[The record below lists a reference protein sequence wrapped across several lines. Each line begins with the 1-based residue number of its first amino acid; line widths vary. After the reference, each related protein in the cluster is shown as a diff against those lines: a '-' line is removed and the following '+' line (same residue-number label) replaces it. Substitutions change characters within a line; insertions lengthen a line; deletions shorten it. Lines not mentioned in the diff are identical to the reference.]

1 MTRPKLKTLAPRLQ
15 SLPDRQPNLP
25 KVKRQNYA
33 QGRGGRPWRRLR
45 DQVLKRD
52 KHLCQPCKAN
62 GALIEATIVDHIVP
76 QAEGGTD
83 DLKNLQAICDPCHQA
98 KTNEERRR
106 GIHRHYG

>member
-1 MTRPKLKTLAPRLQ
+1 MTRPKLKTLAPRVQ
-15 SLPDRQPNLP
+15 SLPDRLPGPP

-45 DQVLKRD
+45 DQVLERD
-52 KHLCQPCKAN
+52 QHLCQPCKAQ
-62 GALIEATIVDHIVP
+62 GILTQATMVDHIVP

-83 DLKNLQAICDPCHQA
+83 DPKNLQAICADCHQA